1 MANFAGNGIDS
12 IACFFGLNCNQKSPK
27 PAVLSPQIA
36 ESRAKCFYFGTF
48 YAKISLQ
55 HGPFGFEFKDVPVRK
70 LIFAGLVV
78 LAFKFVLF
86 SNAAII
92 LSDSFDYSN
101 GSIVTNS
108 GSVWITHSG
117 VTGQVQV
124 VSSRVLLSQTNTED
138 VSAQL
143 RGQPYSASTNV
154 LLYARFTI
162 NFATHPS
169 GAGTYFA
176 HFKDATASGFR
187 DKIFA
192 TTNGA
197 PTGFFRVG
205 VGNVTNSNFA
215 VMNLNLSLNTD
226 YVVVTRYALSNATST
241 LWLNPS
247 DEADP
252 GLAATDTAGTLT
264 ITSFGLRQSLS
275 GGDGMGTLFF
285 DELRVGTSFRDV
297 VPPSAPF
304 ITVEPQSQM
313 VIEGSN
319 VTFSVTAIGA
329 QPLSYQWMFNGT
341 NVDSAT
347 SSSLTLVAVTTN
359 DAGPYSVTI
368 TNAFGFTN
376 SDVAT
381 LTVVPFSE
389 PPTIT
394 GEPQSQIV
402 SAGEN
407 VAFTV
412 EAMGDA
418 PLTYQWR
425 FNGGVIAGATNST
438 FSLFSVTTNRAGT
451 YVVTVSNNGGSTNS
465 LPAMLTVN
473 AVAQQFPALSY
484 VIYNMEGNG
493 ATNWTTN
500 SLQVR
505 AIARELQFL
514 NPDIIT
520 LNEIP
525 NQFTY
530 EMTNFIAAFLPGY
543 YLADNSATDGF
554 IRSGIASRFPI
565 IGSKSYLHSS
575 DLNQWGYTNS
585 NFTRDLFE
593 AQIAVPNFP
602 QPLHVFVVHLKSAQD
617 TDSSAK
623 RAAEASAISN
633 FFATVFLPTNTSFHP
648 YVLSGD
654 MNEDINRPP
663 SSHPHSIE
671 RLVNPATGLQLTTPV
686 NPISGSD
693 LTHSIQAVS
702 GLNKRY
708 DYIMPCG
715 LLLSNIVSSQVFRT
729 DLLTNPPP
737 TPPLQTN
744 DDVVASDHLPV
755 FMVFGNPYDK
765 AFRLTSV
772 AENSA
777 TLSVTWESVPGQM
790 YRLEASPN
798 LADWTVLANN
808 LMATDFIF
816 TFATNSSDDV
826 KFVRV
831 HKGL

>member
-1 MANFAGNGIDS
+1 
-12 IACFFGLNCNQKSPK
+12 
-27 PAVLSPQIA
+27 
-36 ESRAKCFYFGTF
+36 
-48 YAKISLQ
+48 
-55 HGPFGFEFKDVPVRK
+55 VRK
-70 LIFAGLVV
+70 LIFAGLAV
-78 LAFKFVLF
+78 L
-86 SNAAII
+86 I
-92 LSDSFDYSN
+92 LQWAPLSKASVTFFDSFDYSN

-108 GSVWITHSG
+108 AGVWVTHSG
-117 VTGQVQV
+117 ITGQVQV
-124 VSSRVLLSQTNTED
+124 ASNRVLLSQTNTED

-143 RGQPYSASTNV
+143 AGAPYPATTNA
-154 LLYARFTI
+154 LLYARFTV
-162 NFATHPS
+162 NFAALPQ

-192 TTNGA
+192 TTNGVPA
-197 PTGFFRVG
+197 GFFRVG
-205 VGNVTNSNFA
+205 VGNVTNSNFG
-215 VMNLNLSLNTD
+215 VINSNLSLNTD
-226 YVVVTRYALSNATST
+226 YVLVTRYAPSNATST

-247 DEADP
+247 DESEP
-252 GLAATDTAGTLT
+252 GLVATDVATTLAV
-264 ITSFGLRQSLS
+264 TSIALRESLS
-275 GGDGMGTLFF
+275 SGDGMGTLFF
-285 DELRVGTSFRDV
+285 DDLRIGTSFNDV
-297 VPPSAPF
+297 VPSSPPR
-304 ITVEPQSQM
+304 ITVQPQSQT

-319 VTFSVTAIGA
+319 VTFSVTAIGT
-329 QPLSYQWMFNGT
+329 QPLSYQWLFNGT
-341 NVDSAT
+341 NLDGAT
-347 SSSLTLVAVTTN
+347 SSSLTLTSITTD

-368 TNAFGFTN
+368 TNDFGSTN
-376 SDVAT
+376 SDIAV

-389 PPTIT
+389 PPVIT

-402 SAGEN
+402 NVGEN

-412 EAMGDA
+412 EAMGDP
-418 PLTYQWR
+418 PLTFQWR
-425 FNGGVIAGATNST
+425 FNGAAIAGATDST
-438 FSLFSVTTNRAGT
+438 FSLFSVTTNQTGIYT
-451 YVVTVSNNGGSTNS
+451 VTVRNNGGSTNS

-473 AVAQQFPALSY
+473 SVAQQFAALSY
-484 VIYNMEGNG
+484 VTYNMEGNG
-493 ATNWTTN
+493 ATNWSTN
-500 SLQVR
+500 SLQVQ
-505 AIARELQFL
+505 AIARELQYL

-554 IRSGIASRFPI
+554 IRSGVASRFPI
-565 IGSKSYLHSS
+565 IASKSYLHSS

-623 RAAEASAISN
+623 RAAEASAVSN
-633 FFATVFLPTNTSFHP
+633 FFAMVFLPTNTSFHP

-671 RLVNPATGLQLTTPV
+671 QLVNPGTGLQLTTPV

-693 LTHSIQAVS
+693 LTHSIQS
-702 GLNKRY
+702 STGLNKRY
-708 DYIMPCG
+708 DYIMPSG
-715 LLLSNIVSSQVFRT
+715 LLFSNIVSSQVFRT

-737 TPPLQTN
+737 PPPLQTN

-765 AFRLTSV
+765 VFRITSIT
-772 AENSA
+772 ENA
-777 TLSVTWESVPGQM
+777 PNLSVTWESVPGQT
-790 YRLEASPN
+790 YRLEASPD
-798 LADWTVLANN
+798 LANWTVFANN
-808 LMATDFIF
+808 LMATDSVI
-816 TFATNSSDDV
+816 TFSTNSSEDV
-826 KFVRV
+826 KFLRV
-831 HKGL
+831 HRGL

>member
-1 MANFAGNGIDS
+1 M
-12 IACFFGLNCNQKSPK
+12 
-27 PAVLSPQIA
+27 AVLCLECSP
-36 ESRAKCFYFGTF
+36 
-48 YAKISLQ
+48 
-55 HGPFGFEFKDVPVRK
+55 
-70 LIFAGLVV
+70 FA
-78 LAFKFVLF
+78 
-86 SNAAII
+86 NASIV
-92 LSDSFDYSN
+92 LSDSFDYTN

-108 GSVWITHSG
+108 GGVWTTHSG
-117 VTGQVQV
+117 ITGQVQV
-124 VSSRVLLSQTNTED
+124 VSNRVLLSQTNTED
-138 VSAQL
+138 IDAQL
-143 RGQPYSASTNV
+143 AGQPYPATTNV
-154 LLYARFTI
+154 LLYARFMI
-162 NFATHPS
+162 NFAVLPT

-176 HFKDATASGFR
+176 HFKDATATGFR

-192 TTNGA
+192 TTNGVPA
-197 PTGFFRVG
+197 GFFRIG
-205 VGNVTNSNFA
+205 VANAANSGFG
-215 VMNLNLSLNTD
+215 VIDSDLRLNTD
-226 YVVVTRYALSNATST
+226 YLVVSRYAPSNATST

-247 DEADP
+247 DESDP
-252 GLAATDTAGTLT
+252 GLAAADSATTLS
-264 ITSFGLRQSLS
+264 ITSFALRESLS
-275 GGDGMGTLFF
+275 GGDGMGTLFL
-285 DELRVGTSFRDV
+285 DDLRIGTSFSDV
-297 VPPSAPF
+297 IPSSAPR

-319 VTFSVTAIGA
+319 VTFSVAATGV
-329 QPLSYQWMFNGT
+329 QPLSYQWLFNGT
-341 NVDSAT
+341 NLDGAT
-347 SSSLTLVAVTTN
+347 NSSLTLIAVTTN

-368 TNAFGFTN
+368 TNAVGSTN
-376 SDVAT
+376 SQDAV

-389 PPTIT
+389 PPMIT

-402 SAGEN
+402 NAGEN

-412 EAMGDA
+412 EAMGDP

-425 FNGGVIAGATNST
+425 FNGAVIAGATDST
-438 FSLFSVTTNRAGT
+438 FSLFSVTASQTGT

-500 SLQVR
+500 SLQVQ
-505 AIARELQFL
+505 AIARELQYL

-554 IRSGIASRFPI
+554 IRSGVASRFPI
-565 IGSKSYLHSS
+565 IASKSYLHSA
-575 DLNQWGYTNS
+575 DLNPFGYTNA

-593 AQIAVPNFP
+593 AQVAVPNFP

-617 TDSSAK
+617 ADSSAR
-623 RAAEASAISN
+623 RAAEASAVSN
-633 FFATVFLPTNTSFHP
+633 FITTVFLPTNTSFHP

-715 LLLSNIVSSQVFRT
+715 LLFSNIVSSQVFRT

-737 TPPLQTN
+737 PPPLQTN

-755 FMVFGNPYDK
+755 FMVFANPYDK
-765 AFRLTSV
+765 AFRLTSI
-772 AENSA
+772 AQNGA
-777 TLSVTWESVPGQM
+777 NLSVTWESVPGQT

-798 LADWTVLANN
+798 LADWTVFANN
-808 LMATDFIF
+808 LLATDSVVAFS
-816 TFATNSSDDV
+816 TNSSDDV
-826 KFVRV
+826 KFLRV
-831 HKGL
+831 HRGP

>member
-1 MANFAGNGIDS
+1 MRKMLFAG
-12 IACFFGLNCNQKSPK
+12 L
-27 PAVLSPQIA
+27 AVLSLHSA
-36 ESRAKCFYFGTF
+36 R
-48 YAKISLQ
+48 
-55 HGPFGFEFKDVPVRK
+55 
-70 LIFAGLVV
+70 
-78 LAFKFVLF
+78 F
-86 SNAAII
+86 SKAAII
-92 LSDSFDYSN
+92 FSDSFDYPN

-108 GSVWITHSG
+108 AGVWTTHSG
-117 VTGQVQV
+117 VITGQVQI
-124 VSSRVLLSQTNTED
+124 VSSRVLLSQTNSED
-138 VSAQL
+138 INAQL
-143 RGQPYSASTNV
+143 AGQPYPASTNV

-162 NFATHPS
+162 NFAAFPS

-176 HFKDATASGFR
+176 HFKDATGSGFR
-187 DKIFA
+187 SKIFA
-192 TTNGA
+192 TTNGV

-205 VGNVTNSNFA
+205 IANAANTGFGTINS
-215 VMNLNLSLNTD
+215 NLSLNTD
-226 YVVVTRYALSNATST
+226 YLLVSRYAPSNATST

-247 DEADP
+247 DESDP
-252 GLAATDTAGTLT
+252 GLPAADSATTLS
-264 ITSFGLRQSLS
+264 ITSFALRESLS

-285 DELRVGTSFRDV
+285 DDLRIGTTFSDV
-297 VPPSAPF
+297 VPNSAPR
-304 ITVEPQSQM
+304 ITAQPQSQM
-313 VIEGSN
+313 AIEGSN
-319 VTFSVTAIGA
+319 VTFSVVTSGT
-329 QPLSYQWMFNGT
+329 QPLSYQWLFNGT
-341 NVDSAT
+341 NLDGAT
-347 SSSLTLVAVTTN
+347 NSSLTLVAVTTN
-359 DAGPYSVTI
+359 DAGPYTVTI
-368 TNAFGFTN
+368 TNNFGFTN
-376 SDVAT
+376 SDPAV
-381 LTVVPFSE
+381 LTVVPFSQ
-389 PPTIT
+389 PPIIT

-402 SAGEN
+402 NAGEN

-412 EAMGDA
+412 EAMGDP

-425 FNGGVIAGATNST
+425 LNGALISGATDST
-438 FSLFSVTTNRAGT
+438 FALFSVTTNQAGT
-451 YVVTVSNNGGSTNS
+451 YIVTVSNNGGSTNS

-484 VIYNMEGNG
+484 VVYNMEGNG

-500 SLQVR
+500 SLQVQ
-505 AIARELQFL
+505 AIARQLQYL

-554 IRSGIASRFPI
+554 IRSGVASRFPI
-565 IGSKSYLHSS
+565 VTSKSYLHSS

-617 TDSSAK
+617 ADSSAK

-633 FFATVFLPTNTSFHP
+633 FFVTVFLPTNTSFHP

-663 SSHPHSIE
+663 TSHPHSIE

-715 LLLSNIVSSQVFRT
+715 LLVSNIVSSQVFRT

-737 TPPLQTN
+737 PPPLQTN

-755 FMVFGNPYDK
+755 FMVFANPYDK
-765 AFRLTSV
+765 AFRLTSI
-772 AENSA
+772 AELNA
-777 TLSVTWESVPGQM
+777 KLSVTWESVPGQS

-798 LADWTVLANN
+798 LADWNVFANN
-808 LMATDFIF
+808 LLATDSFF
-816 TFATNSSDDV
+816 TFSTNSSEDL
-826 KFVRV
+826 KFLRV
-831 HKGL
+831 HRGP

>member
-1 MANFAGNGIDS
+1 M
-12 IACFFGLNCNQKSPK
+12 
-27 PAVLSPQIA
+27 
-36 ESRAKCFYFGTF
+36 
-48 YAKISLQ
+48 
-55 HGPFGFEFKDVPVRK
+55 RK
-70 LIFAGLVV
+70 LIFAGLAV
-78 LAFKFVLF
+78 LSLRCAPL
-86 SNAAII
+86 SEASII
-92 LSDSFDYSN
+92 FSDSFDYPN

-108 GSVWITHSG
+108 GGVWATHSG
-117 VTGQVQV
+117 ITGQAQV

-138 VSAQL
+138 ISAQL
-143 RGQPYSASTNV
+143 AGQPYPASTNV

-162 NFATHPS
+162 NFAALPS

-192 TTNGA
+192 TTNGV
-197 PTGFFRVG
+197 PTGLFRVG
-205 VGNVTNSNFA
+205 VGNVTNSNFT
-215 VMNLNLSLNTD
+215 VISSNLNLNTD
-226 YVVVTRYALSNATST
+226 YVLVTRYAPSNATST

-247 DEADP
+247 DESDS
-252 GLAATDTAGTLT
+252 GVAATDSATTLT
-264 ITSFGLRQSLS
+264 ITSFGLRESLS
-275 GGDGMGTLFF
+275 GGDGMGTLFL
-285 DELRVGTSFRDV
+285 DDLRIGTSFIDV
-297 VPPSAPF
+297 VPPSAPL
-304 ITVEPQSQM
+304 ITVEPQSRSA
-313 VIEGSN
+313 VEGSN
-319 VTFSVTAIGA
+319 VTFSVTALGT
-329 QPLSYQWMFNGT
+329 QPLSYQWKFYGT
-341 NVDSAT
+341 NLDGATDSF
-347 SSSLTLVAVTTN
+347 LTLAAVTTN
-359 DAGPYSVTI
+359 DAGPYSVLVS
-368 TNAFGFTN
+368 NAFGLTN
-376 SDVAT
+376 SDVAI
-381 LTVVPFSE
+381 LTVNPFSE

-402 SAGEN
+402 NAGEN

-412 EAMGDA
+412 EAAGDP

-425 FNGGVIAGATNST
+425 FNGTIVAGATDST
-438 FSLFSVTTNRAGT
+438 LSLFSVTTNQTGT
-451 YVVTVSNNGGSTNS
+451 YVATVSNNGGSTSS
-465 LPAMLTVN
+465 LPTMLTVN

-493 ATNWTTN
+493 ATNWSTN
-500 SLQVR
+500 SLQVQ

-530 EMTNFIAAFLPGY
+530 EMTNFIATFLPGY

-554 IRSGIASRFPI
+554 IRSGVASRFPI
-565 IGSKSYLHSS
+565 SASKSYLHSS

-623 RAAEASAISN
+623 RAAEASAVSN
-633 FFATVFLPTNTSFHP
+633 FFVTVFLPTNTSFHP

-663 SSHPHSIE
+663 PSHPHSIE
-671 RLVNPATGLQLTTPV
+671 RLVNAATGLQLTTPV

-693 LTHSIQAVS
+693 LTHSIQATN

-715 LLLSNIVSSQVFRT
+715 LLFSNIVGSQVFRT

-737 TPPLQTN
+737 PPPLQTN

-755 FMVFGNPYDK
+755 FMIFGNPYDK
-765 AFRLTSV
+765 PFRLTSIT
-772 AENSA
+772 EKGSN
-777 TLSVTWESVPGQM
+777 LSVSWESVPGQT

-798 LADWTVLANN
+798 LTDWTIVANG
-808 LMATDFIF
+808 LIATDIAV
-816 TFATNSSDDV
+816 TFSTNSSEDV
-826 KFVRV
+826 KFLRV
-831 HKGL
+831 HRGP

>member
-1 MANFAGNGIDS
+1 MRKLLFAG
-12 IACFFGLNCNQKSPK
+12 L
-27 PAVLSPQIA
+27 AVLSLHCA
-36 ESRAKCFYFGTF
+36 R
-48 YAKISLQ
+48 IS
-55 HGPFGFEFKDVPVRK
+55 E
-70 LIFAGLVV
+70 
-78 LAFKFVLF
+78 
-86 SNAAII
+86 AAMIS
-92 LSDSFDYSN
+92 SDSFDYPN

-108 GSVWITHSG
+108 GGVWTTHSG

-124 VSSRVLLSQTNTED
+124 ISSRVLLSQTNSED
-138 VSAQL
+138 ISVQL
-143 RGQPYSASTNV
+143 AGQPYPATTNV

-162 NFATHPS
+162 NFASLPS

-176 HFKDATASGFR
+176 HFKDATATGFR
-187 DKIFA
+187 SKIFA
-192 TTNGA
+192 TTNGVA
-197 PTGFFRVG
+197 TGFFRVG
-205 VGNVTNSNFA
+205 IANVANSGFGTINS
-215 VMNLNLSLNTD
+215 NLSLNTD
-226 YVVVTRYALSNATST
+226 YVLVARYAPSNATST

-247 DEADP
+247 DETDP
-252 GLAATDTAGTLT
+252 GLAAVDSATTLS
-264 ITSFGLRQSLS
+264 ITSFALRESLS
-275 GGDGMGTLFF
+275 SGDGMGTLFF
-285 DELRVGTSFRDV
+285 DDLRIGTTFSDV
-297 VPPSAPF
+297 VPNSAPR
-304 ITVEPQSQM
+304 ITVQPQSQM
-313 VIEGSN
+313 AVEGSN
-319 VTFSVTAIGA
+319 VTFTVVASGTH
-329 QPLSYQWMFNGT
+329 PFSFQWLFNGT
-341 NVDSAT
+341 NLDGAT
-347 SSSLTLVAVTTN
+347 NSSLTLIAVTTN
-359 DAGPYSVTI
+359 DAGRYTVTI
-368 TNAFGFTN
+368 TNDFGSTN
-376 SDVAT
+376 SDTAV

-389 PPTIT
+389 PPIIT
-394 GEPQSQIV
+394 GQPQNQIV
-402 SAGEN
+402 NAGEN

-412 EAMGDA
+412 EAMGDP

-425 FNGGVIAGATNST
+425 FNGVVIAGATDST
-438 FSLFSVTTNRAGT
+438 FTLFSVTTNQAGT
-451 YVVTVSNNGGSTNS
+451 YIVTVSNNGGSTNS
-465 LPAMLTVN
+465 EPAMLTVN
-473 AVAQQFPALSY
+473 ALAQQFPALSY

-493 ATNWTTN
+493 ATNWSTN
-500 SLQVR
+500 SLQVQ
-505 AIARELQFL
+505 AIARQLQYL

-565 IGSKSYLHSS
+565 IASKSYLHSA

-617 TDSSAK
+617 ADSSAK

-633 FFATVFLPTNTSFHP
+633 FFVTVFLPTNTSFHP

-686 NPISGSD
+686 NSISGSD

-715 LLLSNIVSSQVFRT
+715 LLFSNIVSSEVFRT

-737 TPPLQTN
+737 PIQTN

-755 FMVFGNPYDK
+755 FMVFANPYDK
-765 AFRLTSV
+765 SFRLTSIT
-772 AENSA
+772 ENSA
-777 TLSVTWESVPGQM
+777 KLTVTWESVPGQM
-790 YRLEASPN
+790 YRLETSPN
-798 LADWTVLANN
+798 LADWTVFANN
-808 LMATDFIF
+808 LLATDSVF
-816 TFATNSSDDV
+816 TFNTNSSEDL
-826 KFVRV
+826 KFLRV
-831 HKGL
+831 HRGP

>member
-1 MANFAGNGIDS
+1 M
-12 IACFFGLNCNQKSPK
+12 
-27 PAVLSPQIA
+27 
-36 ESRAKCFYFGTF
+36 
-48 YAKISLQ
+48 
-55 HGPFGFEFKDVPVRK
+55 RK
-70 LIFAGLVV
+70 LIFAGLAV
-78 LAFKFVLF
+78 LSLQCAPL
-86 SNAAII
+86 SEASII
-92 LSDSFDYSN
+92 FSDSFDYPN

-108 GSVWITHSG
+108 GGVWLTHSG
-117 VTGQVQV
+117 TTGQVQV
-124 VSSRVLLSQTNTED
+124 VSNRVLLSQTNTED
-138 VSAQL
+138 INAQL
-143 RGQPYSASTNV
+143 AGQPYPASTNV

-162 NFATHPS
+162 NCAVLPS

-192 TTNGA
+192 TTNGV

-205 VGNVTNSNFA
+205 ISSITNSNFE
-215 VMNLNLSLNTD
+215 VINSNLNLNTD
-226 YVVVTRYALSNATST
+226 YVLVTRYAPSNAAST

-247 DEADP
+247 DESDP
-252 GLAATDTAGTLT
+252 AIVATDSTNTLT
-264 ITSFGLRQSLS
+264 VTSFGLRESLS
-275 GGDGMGTLFF
+275 SGDGIGTLFL
-285 DELRVGTSFRDV
+285 DDVRIGTSFVDV
-297 VPPSAPF
+297 VPPLAPL
-304 ITVEPQSQM
+304 ITVEPQSQSA
-313 VIEGSN
+313 IEGSN
-319 VTFSVTAIGA
+319 ATFSVTAIGA
-329 QPLSYQWMFNGT
+329 QPLIYQWMFYGT
-341 NVDSAT
+341 NLAGAT
-347 SSSLTLVAVTTN
+347 SSSLTLTAVTTN
-359 DAGPYSVTI
+359 DNGPYSVTV
-368 TNAFGFTN
+368 TNAFGSTN
-376 SDVAT
+376 SDVAV
-381 LTVVPFSE
+381 LTVNPFTE

-402 SAGEN
+402 NVGEN

-412 EAMGDA
+412 EAAGDP

-425 FNGGVIAGATNST
+425 FNGTIVPGATDST
-438 FSLFSVTTNRAGT
+438 LSLFSVTMNQSGT
-451 YVVTVSNNGGSTNS
+451 YIVTVSNNGGATNS
-465 LPAMLTVN
+465 LPATLSVN

-484 VIYNMEGNG
+484 ADYNMEGNG
-493 ATNWTTN
+493 ATNWSTN
-500 SLQVR
+500 SLQVQ
-505 AIARELQFL
+505 AIARELQYL
-514 NPDIIT
+514 NADIIT

-565 IGSKSYLHSS
+565 VASKSYLHSS

-623 RAAEASAISN
+623 RAAETSAISN
-633 FFATVFLPTNTSFHP
+633 FFVTVFLPTNTSFQP

-663 SSHPHSIE
+663 SSHLHSIE

-693 LTHSIQAVS
+693 LTHSIQATN

-715 LLLSNIVSSQVFRT
+715 LLFSNIVSSEVFRT

-737 TPPLQTN
+737 APPLQTN

-765 AFRLTSV
+765 PFRLTSV
-772 AENSA
+772 SKSSA
-777 TLSVTWESVPGQM
+777 NLDVTWESVPGQT
-790 YRLEASPN
+790 YRLEGSQN
-798 LADWTVLANN
+798 FMDWTVFVNGLT
-808 LMATDFIF
+808 ATDATT
-816 TFATNSSDDV
+816 TFSTNSRDDM

-831 HKGL
+831 HRGP